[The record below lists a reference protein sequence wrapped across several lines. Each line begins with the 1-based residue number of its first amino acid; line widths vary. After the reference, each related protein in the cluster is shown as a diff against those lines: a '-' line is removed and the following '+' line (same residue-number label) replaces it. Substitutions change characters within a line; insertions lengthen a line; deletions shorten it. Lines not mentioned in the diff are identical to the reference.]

1 MSDPIPSVWARPPRA
16 RREQPALSQRQIVAE
31 AIQLLDE
38 EGVEAL
44 SMRKLGTR
52 LNAGAT
58 SLYTH
63 VANKDELIELVVD
76 EVFGEVSVP
85 AAADGPDGWREAAAA
100 FAASLRATIL
110 RHPWVAS
117 VIGAVGLIYFGPNM
131 ARLSEEILA
140 LFESAGFT
148 LKLAD
153 HAMSVLVAFVL
164 GASSA
169 DAAFL
174 TMLARF
180 DQDGRGL
187 TERLWPA
194 AEHAVRD
201 HPRLRTLYAAKR
213 RDDPM
218 RTNEAD
224 FTLGVTWI
232 LDGLSAQLPH
242 K

>member
-1 MSDPIPSVWARPPRA
+1 MWARPPRT

-38 EGVEAL
+38 EGVDAL

-76 EVFGEVSVP
+76 EVFGEVTVP
-85 AAADGPDGWREAAAA
+85 AAEGPDGWREAATT

-131 ARLSEEILA
+131 VRLSEDLLA

-148 LKLAD
+148 LELAD
-153 HAMSVLVAFVL
+153 HAMSVLVAFIL

-174 TMLARF
+174 TTLARF
-180 DQDGRGL
+180 GMDERELND
-187 TERLWPA
+187 RLWPT
-194 AEHAVRD
+194 AERAVRD
-201 HPRLRTLYAAKR
+201 HPRLRTLYTAKR
-213 RDDPM
+213 QQDPKH
-218 RTNEAD
+218 TNEAD
-224 FTLGVTWI
+224 FTLGVTWL
-232 LDGLSAQLPH
+232 LDGLAAQLPH
-242 K
+242 